1 MPECFTVKASEC
13 QYTMEASVHQIA
25 KLVNVEVTSRE
36 IAEECR
42 TLRDARQ
49 RLAHL
54 REEWDRMRVELNTQE
69 GLVDKLETELRI
81 VGLKQ
86 RGEVP

>member
-1 MPECFTVKASEC
+1 MPDCFTVKASEC
-13 QYTMEASVHQIA
+13 EFTMEASVHHVA
-25 KLVNVEVTSRE
+25 KVVNVQITSRE
-36 IAEECR
+36 IAQQCM

-49 RLAHL
+49 RLEYL

-69 GLVDKLETELRI
+69 GLVDKLETELHI
-81 VGLKQ
+81 VGLRQ